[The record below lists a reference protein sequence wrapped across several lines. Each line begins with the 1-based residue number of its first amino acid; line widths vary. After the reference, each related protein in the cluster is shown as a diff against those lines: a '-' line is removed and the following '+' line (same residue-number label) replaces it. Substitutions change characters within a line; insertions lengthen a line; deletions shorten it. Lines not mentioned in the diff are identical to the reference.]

1 MAGRRFKYRLFR
13 ASDGVQSFWRWEVY
27 TSAQRSPL
35 ESGVL
40 YGTNLEARLAA
51 ERSIFRLSQRQKPDR
66 ANRR

>member
-1 MAGRRFKYRLFR
+1 MAGGRFKYRLFR

-27 TSAQRSPL
+27 TLAQRSPL

-51 ERSIFRLSQRQKPDR
+51 ERC
-66 ANRR
+66 